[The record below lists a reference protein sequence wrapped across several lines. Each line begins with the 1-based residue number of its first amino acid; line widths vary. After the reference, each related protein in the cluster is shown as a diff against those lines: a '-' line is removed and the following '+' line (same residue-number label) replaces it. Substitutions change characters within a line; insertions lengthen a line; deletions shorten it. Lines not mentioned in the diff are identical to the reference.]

1 MPRSSLPSGYWEFVQ
16 DSLADLMRIM
26 LVRCFDAE
34 GHPEV
39 FTPEHIQILEGELTK
54 RLMQILR
61 LPFFTMCQEEFS
73 RCMKT
78 RLCNDSERGHPL
90 HKKMIGKF
98 EYIHGQKHISEHTNQ
113 PGRASQQLLVH
124 TYYHYL
130 YVEFVI
136 NEKIWPS
143 SVVIDAVDSTAAR
156 LHFGAV
162 HK

>member
-1 MPRSSLPSGYWEFVQ
+1 MAIFLH
-16 DSLADLMRIM
+16 LALCAKA
-26 LVRCFDAE
+26 VR
-34 GHPEV
+34 G
-39 FTPEHIQILEGELTK
+39 
-54 RLMQILR
+54 
-61 LPFFTMCQEEFS
+61 
-73 RCMKT
+73 
-78 RLCNDSERGHPL
+78 GHPL

-124 TYYHYL
+124 TYYYL

-136 NEKIWPS
+136 NEEIWPS
-143 SVVIDAVDSTAAR
+143 SVVIAAVDSTAAR

>member
-1 MPRSSLPSGYWEFVQ
+1 MPRSSLPSGYWEIVQ

-73 RCMKT
+73 RCMT
-78 RLCNDSERGHPL
+78 Q
-90 HKKMIGKF
+90 
-98 EYIHGQKHISEHTNQ
+98 HGFATT
-113 PGRASQQLLVH
+113 ASQLEESVLDRLRDDMIQASSESSEAAGNSGMGVTATIRQGMLSSI
-124 TYYHYL
+124 
-130 YVEFVI
+130 VI
-136 NEKIWPS
+136 G
-143 SVVIDAVDSTAAR
+143 TC
-156 LHFGAV
+156 
-162 HK
+162 